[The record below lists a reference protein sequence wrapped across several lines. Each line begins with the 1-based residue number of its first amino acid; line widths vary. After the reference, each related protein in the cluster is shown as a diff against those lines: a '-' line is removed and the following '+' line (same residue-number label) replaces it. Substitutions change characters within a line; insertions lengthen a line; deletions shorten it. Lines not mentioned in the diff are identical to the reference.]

1 MDDNSKNNLF
11 LVAIDY
17 LFKEKFVNT
26 QKDLAQKIGITETS
40 LSRIKKGQRVVS
52 DETLRKMNEAF
63 GHIFNMA
70 YFRGRSTKLLI
81 EDANYHE
88 QHPEEDRLRNYDE
101 MLQRD
106 QEHDTPIAAEDAD
119 TPYTPIPLW
128 ASSFIEI
135 MAQQVKQNEVLN
147 RELRM
152 SIKEVNE
159 LKTNLQNLISNLKK
173 QPNVLP

>member
-1 MDDNSKNNLF
+1 MDDNLKNNLF
-11 LVAIDY
+11 LVAVDH
-17 LFKEKFVNT
+17 LFKEKLVNS
-26 QKDLAQKIGITETS
+26 QKDLAQKVGITETS

-81 EDANYHE
+81 EDANYYD
-88 QHPEEDRLRNYDE
+88 QHPNENHLYYSDVNLQQEEE
-101 MLQRD
+101 TQRVSEPE
-106 QEHDTPIAAEDAD
+106 Q
-119 TPYTPIPLW
+119 TPYSLIPSW

-135 MAQQVKQNEVLN
+135 MSQQVKQNEALN
-147 RELRM
+147 RELRR
-152 SIKEVNE
+152 SIQEVNE

-173 QPNVLP
+173 